1 MQRLPRCRQLRGV
14 TLSDKH
20 SGPVQS
26 LRRYLIAGLL
36 VWVPL
41 VATAAIIK
49 FILDMMDRTLLLLPP
64 GWRPETL
71 LGFTIPG
78 FGVVMALVIVF
89 ATGLVVANLLG
100 RKLVELWEAI
110 LARIPLVNTIYS
122 AIKQVME
129 TLLGA
134 GGESFRKVLLVE
146 YPRKGI
152 WTLGFQTGA
161 GVGEVQARTDK
172 DVVSVF
178 VPTTPNPTSGFII
191 LVPRDEVVVLDM
203 TVEDGL
209 KFVMSLGVV
218 VPRHPPLNKGDPGA
232 K

>member
-1 MQRLPRCRQLRGV
+1 M
-14 TLSDKH
+14 
-20 SGPVQS
+20 QS

-49 FILDMMDRTLLLLPP
+49 FILDIMDRTLLLLPP
-64 GWRPETL
+64 GWRPEAI

-78 FGVVMALVIVF
+78 FGVVIAVVIVF
-89 ATGLVVANLLG
+89 TTGLVVANLLG
-100 RKLVELWEAI
+100 RKLVEIWEAI
-110 LARIPLVNTIYS
+110 LARIPLVSTIYS

-134 GGESFRKVLLVE
+134 GGESFRRVLLVE

-161 GVGEVQARTDK
+161 GMGEVQARTEK
-172 DVVSVF
+172 DVISVF
-178 VPTTPNPTSGFII
+178 IPTTPNPTSGFII

-203 TVEDGL
+203 SVEDGL

-218 VPRHPPLNKGDPGA
+218 VPRYPPLKKGESGA